1 METGGSTWRVRGHPS
16 VTLRAQPSVSA
27 VLFFIDY
34 YFILCHIV
42 IAKCLNGTSLVLD
55 DSLFWNRH
63 IGFLA
68 PLHEH
73 QGVTEHVFDKCHCE
87 SRAGN
92 YFHQSMRQPSCLAVV
107 RSQKSCFFFP
117 VGLSR
122 LPRLRNAFI
131 PSASMTAVRRNCKLK
146 TDRDRRGGVG
156 ANLWSW
162 VLFGD
167 RSWSVTCSRCCWWS
181 WQGLAPDPQTTA
193 ACKQEGQSWHSCT
206 SRSNSWRMSRATSGL
221 HTSTV
226 YASAACLN
234 QQGTV
239 SSIIILKKHDNYPKT
254 S

>member
-1 METGGSTWRVRGHPS
+1 MPKRNQFSSGRLSVLESPHWFFSPSTWTSRCNGACFWQMSLLIKSRKLFSSIHAS
-16 VTLRAQPSVSA
+16 AQLLGSGSLPKI
-27 VLFFIDY
+27 VL
-34 YFILCHIV
+34 
-42 IAKCLNGTSLVLD
+42 
-55 DSLFWNRH
+55 
-63 IGFLA
+63 
-68 PLHEH
+68 
-73 QGVTEHVFDKCHCE
+73 
-87 SRAGN
+87 
-92 YFHQSMRQPSCLAVV
+92 
-107 RSQKSCFFFP
+107 FFP
-117 VGLSR
+117 VGLSC